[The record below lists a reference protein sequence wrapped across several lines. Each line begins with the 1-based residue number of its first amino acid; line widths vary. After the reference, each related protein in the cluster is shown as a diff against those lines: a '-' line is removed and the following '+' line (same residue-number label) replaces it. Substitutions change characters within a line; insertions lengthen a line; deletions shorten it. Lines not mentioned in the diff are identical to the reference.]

1 MSNQASRH
9 WQKQKGTGS
18 TRQKFESGKKE
29 GQPCNRQKSEKK
41 VEADKNGR
49 NDRQNNPN
57 VEDLKARK
65 GKQGKVHEVPV
76 AKKKCSE
83 NTAKPH
89 LVNKNKNEGGKNT
102 KEKKDGLQSIDQKKQ
117 QSDTLQEKE
126 KDYENSRDIDSEMCG
141 PGKKETKQE
150 VRCKTENSES
160 DASVSKNKRK
170 EVDCDVQPCNR
181 EKSEKKVEVDKKGRN
196 DRGKNPSI
204 EDLKERNGKGKVHEV
219 PVAKKKCEDSAKPHL
234 IYENKNEGDKN
245 TEEKKDVLL
254 NIDQKKQ
261 SDILQEKEQEYE
273 NSRVIDSKMC
283 GPSKKEM
290 KQEVRSKTEKSAS
303 DAPVTKNERKE
314 VESTKND
321 SQEEM
326 KSDTIKR
333 KNTTAEDCE
342 ILLPTKR
349 QRLCDHQIPYTP
361 SDFASFLKIVPL
373 YHFQVPPVVFTKNR
387 RLEQTRT

>member
-9 WQKQKGTGS
+9 WQKQKGAGS

-141 PGKKETKQE
+141 PGKKE
-150 VRCKTENSES
+150 
-160 DASVSKNKRK
+160 
-170 EVDCDVQPCNR
+170 
-181 EKSEKKVEVDKKGRN
+181 
-196 DRGKNPSI
+196 
-204 EDLKERNGKGKVHEV
+204 
-219 PVAKKKCEDSAKPHL
+219 
-234 IYENKNEGDKN
+234 
-245 TEEKKDVLL
+245 
-254 NIDQKKQ
+254 
-261 SDILQEKEQEYE
+261 
-273 NSRVIDSKMC
+273 
-283 GPSKKEM
+283 M

-333 KNTTAEDCE
+333 KNTTAEDCD
-342 ILLPTKR
+342 ILPPTKR